1 MIPSPGRNS
10 KTATYLA
17 SAGWASAGGGNTMT
31 FEISDISAARA
42 GGDARRRLASLADLD
57 PRHLALLDRPLVACF
72 AATRAKGPPHLSAV
86 WVMHDDTHLYVNT
99 ARGRV
104 KDRLVRRRPDVS
116 LMVVDPED
124 TSHWISVEGR
134 VDEIIDEDDPKRGH
148 LATDSIDALSEMYV
162 GVRPYRYRAS
172 KEEVRVR
179 LRIQPTH
186 IVTFGPLR
194 R

>member
-1 MIPSPGRNS
+1 
-10 KTATYLA
+10 
-17 SAGWASAGGGNTMT
+17 MT
-31 FEISDISAARA
+31 LEISDINAARA
-42 GGDARRRLASLADLD
+42 GADARLSLASLAQLD

-134 VDEIIDEDDPKRGH
+134 VDEIIDEDEPTRGH

-162 GVRPYRYRAS
+162 GVRPYRYRTS

-179 LRIQPTH
+179 LRIQPAR